1 MTLST
6 QDQAAL
12 RGFDKLPDAANVRLP
27 VVAALDAISLP
38 TAWRRVKSGLLP
50 KAFKIGNTAVVN
62 VGQYRS
68 LRAAQ
73 MGGAK

>member
-1 MTLST
+1 MNT

-12 RGFDKLPDAANVRLP
+12 RGFDKLPNSANVRLA
-27 VVAALDAISLP
+27 VVAALDSISMP

-50 KAFKIGNTAVVN
+50 RVLKIGNTATVN
-62 VGQYRS
+62 VGAFRK
-68 LRAAQ
+68 LRAEQ

>member
-6 QDQAAL
+6 NDQAAL
-12 RGFDKLPDAANVRLP
+12 RGFDKLPDAANVRMP
-27 VVAALDAISLP
+27 VVAALDSISMQ

-50 KAFKIGNTAVVN
+50 KAHKIGNTAVIN
-62 VGQYRS
+62 VGQYRA

-73 MGGAK
+73 MDGSK